1 MLANVRVVILVTT
14 VMELCSS
21 DRMDYALQAITVLLV
36 YHYLNHMLVHT
47 TLQMIHAP
55 MGRYWDNLS
64 KALGASVLLRISV
77 HKDLLHRQHAH
88 LDPIV
93 IRLVKASALSVH
105 PGTIAQRQQV
115 AS

>member
-1 MLANVRVVILVTT
+1 MTSANRLDLGTSEKVTK
-14 VMELCSS
+14 LNSCFLF
-21 DRMDYALQAITVLLV
+21 LQV